1 MDVKKGKISTVEG
14 DKARVVADDGETV
27 TMPLTVPKHLRG
39 ELTEKDAPVVYVE
52 FSDYTGVIL
61 MRVDGDEPDYVLE
74 EETS

>member
-39 ELTEKDAPVVYVE
+39 QLIEKDTPVIYVE
-52 FSDYTGVIL
+52 FPDYTGAIL
-61 MRVDGDEPDYVLE
+61 MRMDGEEPEYAPT

>member
-14 DKARVVADDGETV
+14 EKARVVADDGETV

-39 ELTEKDAPVVYVE
+39 QLTEKDTPVIYVE
-52 FSDYTGVIL
+52 FPDYTGAIL
-61 MRVDGDEPDYVLE
+61 MRMDGEEPEYAPT

>member
-1 MDVKKGKISTVEG
+1 MDVKKGKISTVED

-39 ELTEKDAPVVYVE
+39 ELTEKDTPVIYVE
-52 FSDYTGVIL
+52 FSDYTGAIL
-61 MRVDGDEPDYVLE
+61 MRMDGEEPDYAPT

>member
-39 ELTEKDAPVVYVE
+39 ELTEKDTPVLYVE
-52 FSDYTGVIL
+52 FPDYTGVIL
-61 MRVDGDEPDYVLE
+61 MRMDGDEPDYVLAE
-74 EETS
+74 DTT

>member
-39 ELTEKDAPVVYVE
+39 GLTEKDTPVVYVE

-61 MRVDGDEPDYVLE
+61 MRMDGDEPDYVLE
-74 EETS
+74 EETT

>member
-14 DKARVVADDGETV
+14 DKARVVADDGDTV

-39 ELTEKDAPVVYVE
+39 ELTEKDTPVVYVE
-52 FSDYTGVIL
+52 FPDYTGVIL
-61 MRVDGDEPDYVLE
+61 MRMDGDEPDYVLE

>member
-1 MDVKKGKISTVEG
+1 MDVKKGKISTIEG

-39 ELTEKDAPVVYVE
+39 ELTEKDTPVIYVE
-52 FSDYTGVIL
+52 FSDYTGAIL
-61 MRVDGDEPDYVLE
+61 MRMDGEEPDYAPT